1 MKLTTAQL
9 KQIIAEEIKKAQLGE
24 VMDPQAFYAMKADK
38 LEAIVVHIEAI
49 NNILAEVQS
58 AENYQAAGNVE
69 ELQPLH
75 DSLDAFEENV
85 TSLIDAVQA
94 ML

>member
-1 MKLTTAQL
+1 MKLTTSQL

-49 NNILAEVQS
+49 NDILAEIQS

-75 DSLDAFEENV
+75 DSLDTFEENV

>member
-1 MKLTTAQL
+1 MKLTTSQL

-49 NNILAEVQS
+49 NDILAEIQS

>member
-49 NNILAEVQS
+49 NDILAEVQS